1 MIYMDLNMVKEKIEK
16 YVLQAAYAG
25 PDVIVEDTMLFKEG
39 YFDSMGFIMLLSFID
54 EEFGIKVSD
63 DELLEENF
71 ESINAITEFI
81 FRKLN

>member
-1 MIYMDLNMVKEKIEK
+1 MDLIMVKEKIEK
-16 YVLQAAYAG
+16 YVLQTAYAES
-25 PDVIVEDTMLFKEG
+25 DVIVEDTMLFKEG

-54 EEFGIKVSD
+54 EEFGLKVSD